1 MFCKKCGEEINNE
14 AVVCPKCGCSTK
26 QENIDPKFRESKT
39 GMGVLMGLFLGI
51 IGLIIGIVI
60 YPEGTV
66 ARKTFI
72 KAWLTTFLICF
83 AIGVILGIVIVAGAS
98 TTISNYYY

>member
-1 MFCKKCGEEINNE
+1 
-14 AVVCPKCGCSTK
+14 
-26 QENIDPKFRESKT
+26 
-39 GMGVLMGLFLGI
+39 MGVLMWHFLE
-51 IGLIIGIVI
+51 IIGIAI

-83 AIGVILGIVIVAGAS
+83 AIGVILGIAIVAGAS
-98 TTISNYYY
+98 ATISNYYY